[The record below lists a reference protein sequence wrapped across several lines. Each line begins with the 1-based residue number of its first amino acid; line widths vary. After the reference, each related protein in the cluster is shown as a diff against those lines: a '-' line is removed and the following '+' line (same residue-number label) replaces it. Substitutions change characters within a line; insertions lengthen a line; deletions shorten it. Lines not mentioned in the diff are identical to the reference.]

1 MKQRVLVVEDSLNI
15 ARHLKSLI
23 ELETHFSVDIAGTF
37 AEARRAI
44 EASGAKYFV
53 ATLDLILPDA
63 PNGEVV
69 DFALANNIPS
79 IVFTSTISDQI
90 RSSLLSKNVIDYVY
104 KNKQGFSALAH
115 LIKRLDR
122 NRRTR
127 VLVVDDSPVMRRQL
141 RSLLKFYMFNVVLA
155 SRADTAM
162 QLLKKYNDIT
172 LAIID
177 YSMPQMSG
185 IELTA
190 LIREN
195 YTKEQLAVVGI
206 SGIDSEKLSV
216 NFIKNGA
223 NDFIKKPFER
233 EEFYCRVVQNQEMIE
248 SIRELRELNDL
259 KNKFMG
265 MAAHDL
271 RNPINGI
278 KGFSQLLLEEFEGA
292 RDEEHAEIMGMIYH
306 ESKHML
312 ELVND
317 MLDVSV
323 IESGWLELELS
334 PVTLETL
341 VKERVRIIQIG
352 ANAKRIKIETDIEE
366 VSLELDRKRI
376 AQVIDNLLSN
386 AIKFSPRDTT
396 VTVSVRNV
404 EKRVVVRV
412 SDQGPGLSS
421 EQQQHVFESFRK
433 GGPRP
438 TGGESST
445 GLGLF
450 IVKKIIQTHGGKVWV
465 ESTVDQGATFCFYL
479 PLELKCPIPPQ
490 CD

>member
-1 MKQRVLVVEDSLNI
+1 MKQRVLIVEDSLNI
-15 ARHLKSLI
+15 ARHLKSLV
-23 ELETHFSVDIAGTF
+23 ESETHFSVDLVGTY
-37 AEARRAI
+37 AKAREAIQNHAD
-44 EASGAKYFV
+44 EYFV

-63 PNGEVV
+63 PNAEVV
-69 DFALANNIPS
+69 DFALANDVPS
-79 IVFTSTISDQI
+79 IVFTSTISNQI
-90 RSSLLSKNVIDYVY
+90 RSSLLSKNVIDYVI
-104 KNKQGFSALAH
+104 KNKQGFSAMAH

-122 NRRTR
+122 NRNTR
-127 VLVVDDSPVMRRQL
+127 VLVVDDSPLMRRQL
-141 RSLLKFYMFNVVLA
+141 RSLLKIYMFNVVLA
-155 SRADTAM
+155 SKADTAM
-162 QLLKKYNDIT
+162 QLLKKYEDIT
-172 LAIID
+172 MAIID
-177 YSMPQMSG
+177 YSMPGTDG

-190 LIREN
+190 RMRET
-195 YTKEQLAVVGI
+195 YTKDQLSIIGI
-206 SGIDSEKLSV
+206 SGIDADKLSV

-233 EEFYCRVVQNQEMIE
+233 EEFYCRVVQNQEMLE
-248 SIRELRELNDL
+248 SIAELRELNDL

-278 KGFSQLLLEEFEGA
+278 KGFSELLMDEFEGA
-292 RDEEHAEIMGMIYH
+292 EDSEHAEIMGMIYH

-312 ELVND
+312 DLVND

-323 IESGWLELELS
+323 IESGWLELEFSSVRLD
-334 PVTLETL
+334 EL
-341 VKERVRIIQIG
+341 VEERVRIIQIG
-352 ANAKRIKIETDIEE
+352 ANAKRIKVVTE
-366 VSLELDRKRI
+366 LEKVTMEMDDKRV

-396 VTVSVRNV
+396 VTVSVRSV
-404 EKRVVVRV
+404 ENRVVVRV

-421 EQQQHVFESFRK
+421 DQQAHVFESFRK

-438 TGGESST
+438 TAGESST

-450 IVKKIIQTHGGKVWV
+450 IVKKIIETHGGKVWI
-465 ESTVDQGATFCFYL
+465 ESTVNQGATFCFYL
-479 PLELKCPIPPQ
+479 PLVLKCPIPPQ